1 MKIRHL
7 EVLKFYIFIKNTSQ
21 EKNSQFTKSCFS
33 NKIKVFNTKLFQFS
47 SEFCLYFRNSE
58 TCRFVPLSLIN
69 IGQIPKLILLF
80 CFRAKQGED

>member
-33 NKIKVFNTKLFQFS
+33 NKIKVFNTKFNFHQNFVYILETAKLADLF
-47 SEFCLYFRNSE
+47 L
-58 TCRFVPLSLIN
+58 
-69 IGQIPKLILLF
+69 
-80 CFRAKQGED
+80 